1 MKECEILK
9 HSALEKRVE
18 KRVAGIIRWLERM
31 KKSYRDGA
39 IECALMDAE
48 CARADLETLRNDV
61 WQKVKPVKHEHKNF
75 LAFIRAFSLSV
86 IVILFSV
93 SPIARDIV
101 PVQSVKEEMNSLI
114 EPRPIIVIR
123 EDEKHEVRTAA
134 KTSTTITASSKRQSR
149 RQTAQKKSEKPAVN
163 TRTVTSNQT
172 AQKTVPYDKVFS
184 LVQTGQRA
192 LKENNSVIN
201 IKK

>member
-1 MKECEILK
+1 M
-9 HSALEKRVE
+9 
-18 KRVAGIIRWLERM
+18 
-31 KKSYRDGA
+31 
-39 IECALMDAE
+39 
-48 CARADLETLRNDV
+48 
-61 WQKVKPVKHEHKNF
+61 
-75 LAFIRAFSLSV
+75 

-114 EPRPIIVIR
+114 EPKPIIVIR

>member
-1 MKECEILK
+1 MR
-9 HSALEKRVE
+9 HSAVD

-31 KKSYRDGA
+31 KKSYSDGA
-39 IECALMDAE
+39 IESALMDAE

-61 WQKVKPVKHEHKNF
+61 WQKVKPVRHEHRNF
-75 LAFIRAFSLSV
+75 HTFIRAFSLSV
-86 IVILFSV
+86 IVILYSV
-93 SPIARDIV
+93 APIARDIV

-114 EPRPIIVIR
+114 EPKPIIVIR
-123 EDEKHEVRTAA
+123 EEERHEVKSANT
-134 KTSTTITASSKRQSR
+134 KTESSSSKRQPR
-149 RQTAQKKSEKPAVN
+149 RQTAQKKQEKEKALVN
-163 TRTVTSNQT
+163 TRTVTANQT

-192 LKENNSVIN
+192 LKENTSVIN